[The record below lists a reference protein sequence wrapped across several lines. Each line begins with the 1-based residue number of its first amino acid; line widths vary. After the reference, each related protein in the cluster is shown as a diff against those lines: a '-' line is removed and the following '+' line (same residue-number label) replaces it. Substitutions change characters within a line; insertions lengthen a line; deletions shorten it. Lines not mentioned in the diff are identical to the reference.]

1 MGIAVQSRL
10 VDGSTRAP
18 IFVCLLGGFRLL
30 KDGAPVHLRPGGKT
44 QALLGNLAL
53 RTGLGL
59 SRDELLALL
68 WPTTSTSLSGQSLN
82 TLVYSLQRAL
92 GDALAGRALIVHD
105 DGRYRLNVDDGVIVD
120 VSEFDAAVEAGDR
133 HTRAAE
139 LTEAAEWYAT
149 AADLYTG
156 DLLFDSEIQH
166 VIERER
172 LRSRYLYARA
182 RLADHE
188 FAAGQFAAALEHALA
203 VLACDPC
210 REDAH
215 RMAMRTY
222 VRLGERAQAM
232 RQYRLCSSILSREFD
247 APPEGATTELYE
259 LIRLD
264 PERV

>member
-1 MGIAVQSRL
+1 MAVQ
-10 VDGSTRAP
+10 TRP
-18 IFVCLLGGFRLL
+18 IATAASARILVCLLGGFRVL
-30 KDGAPVHLRPGGKT
+30 KEGAPIHLRPGGKT

-53 RTGLGL
+53 RVAPGL

-68 WPTTSTSLSGQSLN
+68 WPSTSTALSGQSLN
-82 TLVYSLQRAL
+82 TLVYSVQRAL
-92 GDALAGRALIVHD
+92 GDALAGRALILHD
-105 DGRYRLNVDDGVIVD
+105 DGRYRLNVDEGVVVD
-120 VSEFDAAVEAGDR
+120 VAQFDAAVDAGDR

-139 LTEAAEWYAT
+139 PSVAAEWYAA

-156 DLLFDSEIQH
+156 DLLFDSDIQH

-172 LRSRYLYARA
+172 HRSRYLHARA

-188 FAAGQFAAALEHALA
+188 FAAQNLSTALEHALA
-203 VLACDPC
+203 ILACDPC

-215 RMAMRTY
+215 RLAMRTY

-232 RQYRLCSSILSREFD
+232 RQYRLCSTILAREFD
-247 APPEGATTELYE
+247 APPEPATTELYE

-264 PERV
+264 PAQV